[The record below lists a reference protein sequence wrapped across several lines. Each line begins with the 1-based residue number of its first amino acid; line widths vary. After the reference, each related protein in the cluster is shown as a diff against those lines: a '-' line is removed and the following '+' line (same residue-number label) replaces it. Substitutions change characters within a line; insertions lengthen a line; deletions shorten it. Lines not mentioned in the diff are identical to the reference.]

1 MSEVEEILQKE
12 GCPFLVTPKVH
23 VLSDE
28 YAYDTY
34 YHMNRQGV
42 DKYTSFII
50 EELKPLLRHKHDNF
64 K

>member
-1 MSEVEEILQKE
+1 M
-12 GCPFLVTPKVH
+12 PFLVTPKVH

-34 YHMNRQGV
+34 YHMNRQKGV